1 MTSIRSYLIEQSK
14 NKTNPLKFYV
24 YAYIRS
30 KDSATAKAGTPYYIG
45 KGTGNRAW
53 DKHTFPI
60 PNNSRII
67 ILETGLTELG
77 SLALERR
84 LIAWWGRK
92 DLKTGILYNLTSG
105 GDGVSD
111 ISEEHRLRLS
121 KSHLGKRHTDETKS
135 KMSKVH
141 KGQYRNQESRAKISA
156 ANKGRKHSAEQNLKN
171 SERCKGRIVSE
182 ETKTKLSILK
192 KGRKQSVEQ
201 NTKISK
207 SKKLFYYVSPIG
219 IVDNAADLVPII
231 SASAILHWCNNPNK
245 IISKKI
251 YSSSKYLYTNYTID
265 IIGRTFDELGFYKI
279 KKELFSL
286 IKF

>member
-156 ANKGRKHSAEQNLKN
+156 ANKGRKHSAEQNLK
-171 SERCKGRIVSE
+171 
-182 ETKTKLSILK
+182 ILK
-192 KGRKQSVEQ
+192 DVKVELFPKKLKQ
-201 NTKISK
+201 NYLF
-207 SKKLFYYVSPIG
+207 SKKVE
-219 IVDNAADLVPII
+219 
-231 SASAILHWCNNPNK
+231 NNLLNK
-245 IISKKI
+245 IQ
-251 YSSSKYLYTNYTID
+251 KYLNRKNYFIMLVRS
-265 IIGRTFDELGFYKI
+265 GL
-279 KKELFSL
+279 
-286 IKF
+286 